1 MINKFKVLIDM
12 ARITYSPKYAMK
24 KANEYWQNTTITH
37 TSMEQK
43 DFERYYFELIKIML
57 PNRSDKILDYGG
69 GNGEITSLFK
79 KDNFNIAHCDISVD
93 MVHNAQKRY
102 SLESCECNKIKLKKY
117 NKILFHNAFFYV
129 HPKLM
134 KETLDVL
141 YDLLEENGKLYIT
154 DTPDFDKR
162 DYLGLGKLYMLVT
175 RFFPVYQVRLSGFFV
190 KNEMLVKISN
200 EIGFS
205 INKLDSWGNYRSH
218 WILTKVTSYDK

>member
-69 GNGEITSLFK
+69 GNGEIASLFK
-79 KDNFNIAHCDISVD
+79 KDNFNITHCDISIE
-93 MVHNAQKRY
+93 MVNNAKKKY
-102 SLESCECNKIKLKKY
+102 SLESYECNKITLKKY
-117 NKILFHNAFFYV
+117 NKILFHNAFFYI
-129 HPKLM
+129 HPKLI
-134 KETLDVL
+134 KKILKKLYKLLD
-141 YDLLEENGKLYIT
+141 EEGKLYIT

-162 DYLGLGKLYMLVT
+162 DKLGLNKLHMLIT
-175 RFFPVYQVRLSGFFV
+175 KFLPVYQVPLSGFFV
-190 KNEMLVKISN
+190 KNKTIINISK

-205 INKLDSWGNYRSH
+205 VKRLDSWCNYRSH
-218 WILTKVTSYDK
+218 WILTKV

>member
-1 MINKFKVLIDM
+1 MINKFRVLIDM
-12 ARITYSPKYAMK
+12 ARITYSSKYAMK
-24 KANEYWQNTTITH
+24 KANDYWQSTTITH

-69 GNGEITSLFK
+69 GNGEIASLFK

-134 KETLDVL
+134 KETLDIL
-141 YDLLEENGKLYIT
+141 YGLLEENGKLYIT

-162 DYLGLGKLYMLVT
+162 DNLDLNKLHMLIT
-175 RFFPVYQVRLSGFFV
+175 HFLPVYQVPLSGFFI
-190 KNEMLVKISN
+190 KNTTIISISK
-200 EIGFS
+200 EIGFRVKK
-205 INKLDSWGNYRSH
+205 IDSWCNYRSH
-218 WILTKVTSYDK
+218 WILTKVQSNEK